1 MTSKFFVP
9 IASMLAGFVVWV
21 ALLVWHAMASRLGG
35 SWPWLGTGLCLAAGG
50 LIVFSGFR

>member
-1 MTSKFFVP
+1 
-9 IASMLAGFVVWV
+9 MLAGFVVWV